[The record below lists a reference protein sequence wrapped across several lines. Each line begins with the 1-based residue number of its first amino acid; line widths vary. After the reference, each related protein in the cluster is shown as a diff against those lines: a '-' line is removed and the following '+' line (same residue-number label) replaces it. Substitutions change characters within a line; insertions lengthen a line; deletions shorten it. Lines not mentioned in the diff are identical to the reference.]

1 MQYYYLPLLQSD
13 AKKGFLFQSSTPF
26 YITALEP
33 NVSIVVALRQGFLKK
48 ENILGWWIDPTIL
61 GFIQFE
67 NFYCKWFLGHFLTV
81 VVFLIY
87 FKPLLLQKVFE
98 INIVS

>member
-33 NVSIVVALRQGFLKK
+33 NVSIVVALRQGFLKRRIFWVD
-48 ENILGWWIDPTIL
+48 ES
-61 GFIQFE
+61 IQQF
-67 NFYCKWFLGHFLTV
+67 
-81 VVFLIY
+81 
-87 FKPLLLQKVFE
+87 
-98 INIVS
+98 